1 MLFTASNQSWR
12 PLCRMATKTL
22 LLMKLAAFII
32 CITCLQVSAGAFSQT
47 LNLSVKDAPVEK
59 VFNEIRLQTGY
70 SIVYNNSLLKNAHH
84 VSIEGKNLPLE
95 TVLALSVKNQKFTY
109 VLREKVIVI
118 KPAHNMDAISAQ
130 PMAQNAERA
139 VTGRVE
145 DEEGNRLQ
153 GVSVVLK
160 RSGKGTITDANGSF
174 TLQQV
179 DDTDV
184 LVFSFVGF
192 EQQQIQVLNR
202 NSFFLRLKR
211 SEKSLDETIVVGYGT
226 TTRRLNTGSVAR
238 VTAKEIAAQPVTNV
252 LQALQGR
259 MPGMFIQQSNGLP
272 GAAMTVQ
279 IRGANSLAKSN
290 TPFYIVD
297 GVPFLS
303 ESINRQSTAD
313 FVLGSAEGAASP
325 LNILNP
331 SDIESIEVL
340 KDADATAIY
349 GSRGAN
355 GVVLITTKKGKAGKT
370 SFNMNIQSGRSK
382 ATNMLDL
389 MKTEEYLALRRQ
401 AFAANGAP
409 INATTAPDLVTW
421 DQNAYT
427 DFQKLLLG
435 GSAHTT
441 DISASLSG
449 GDIRTNFLFS
459 GTYHDESNIYPGAQG
474 YSRYG
479 LNLSMNHRSLDQRLK
494 LGVAAIYSS
503 DKNNISVTDL
513 ARLAY
518 ELPPNF
524 PLYNPDGTLY
534 WTGVIGG
541 KTNPLAYL
549 NQANTNVSTNLLS
562 NLDVRYNLF
571 KGFEIK
577 TTLGYSKTDM
587 DQVQLFPLSSM
598 DPSISF
604 NQPRSNFSYNVTQ
617 NYIVEPQASYNTN
630 IWKGKLEILAGGTW
644 QFSKSKMPF
653 YMTASGFASDEFI
666 RNPSSATTL
675 TARTASQDYKF
686 ASLFTRINY
695 NIENKYLLNLVD
707 RRDGSSRFGPGN
719 RFGNFGSIGAAWIF
733 TEENWMK
740 GLPVL
745 SFGKLRGSYGLVGSD
760 FIGNYAY
767 LATYQPSTYVYNGT
781 PGLVPSRLP
790 NGNFQWEETR
800 KLEVA
805 LELGFLD
812 DDIMLTASAYRNR
825 TGNQLVNYAIS
836 AQAGFTTYQAN
847 LPALVENRGLE
858 FTLNTNNIDKKDFK
872 WSSSINI
879 SFNENELVAFPG
891 IERTSYYSQFL
902 VGHPISGYYVYQ
914 YKGINATT
922 GLPEM
927 EDLNK
932 DNAVSFGLAATGRGD
947 RYFAGS
953 QMPDFHGGLLNNL
966 SYKGFDLSL
975 FFQFVKKDA
984 RSLLGASFYPPGAF
998 YNGSAQLAQ
1007 DYLALGDPDKLVS
1020 AVTSTP
1026 SGLAAFRAYST
1037 YTGSDAALRDASFIR
1052 FKNLSL
1058 GYTVPAGI
1066 LKGLKLQ
1073 RARLFVSGQN
1083 LFIIT
1088 GYDGYD
1094 PESATI
1100 ATPPLRTLM
1109 GGIQLTF

>member
-12 PLCRMATKTL
+12 PLYRMATKTL

-47 LNLSVKDAPVEK
+47 LNLSVKDVPVEK

-70 SIVYNNSLLKNAHH
+70 SIVYNNSLLKNARH

-95 TVLALSVKNQKFTY
+95 TVLVLSVKNQKFTY

-118 KPAHNMDAISAQ
+118 KPAQNMDALSTQ
-130 PMAQNAERA
+130 PIDQEVERMI
-139 VTGRVE
+139 TGRVE

-174 TLQQV
+174 TLPNV

-192 EQQQIQVLNR
+192 EQQQIEVLNR

-259 MPGMFIQQSNGLP
+259 IPGMFIQQSNGLP

-303 ESINRQSTAD
+303 ESINRQSSTT

-370 SFNMNIQSGRSK
+370 SFNMNIQTGTSS
-382 ATNMLDL
+382 ATKFPELL
-389 MKTEEYLALRRQ
+389 GTQEYLELRKL
-401 AFAANGAP
+401 AFAGNGGTPTTAN
-409 INATTAPDLVTW
+409 APDLLVW

-427 DFQKLLLG
+427 DFQDLLLG
-435 GSAHTT
+435 GSAHAT
-441 DISASLSG
+441 DVNASLSG

-479 LNLSMNHRSLDQRLK
+479 LNLSVNHRSLDQRLQM
-494 LGVAAIYSS
+494 GISAIYSS

-524 PLYNPDGTLY
+524 PLYNPDGSLY

-541 KTNPLAYL
+541 KANPLAYL
-549 NQANTNVSTNLLS
+549 NQANTNISTNLLS
-562 NLDVRYNLF
+562 NLDIRYKLL
-571 KGFEIK
+571 KGLDIK

-598 DPSISF
+598 DPALASSI
-604 NQPRSNFSYNVTQ
+604 PRSNFSYNVTQ
-617 NYIVEPQASYNTN
+617 NYIVEPQASYRTN
-630 IWKGKLEILAGGTW
+630 IWKGKLEVLAGGTW
-644 QFSKSKMPF
+644 QFSKSNMPV
-653 YMTASGFASDEFI
+653 YLTASGFASDEFI
-666 RNPSSATTL
+666 RNPSSATL
-675 TARTASQDYKF
+675 LSARTASQDYKF
-686 ASLFTRINY
+686 ASVFGRINY
-695 NIENKYLLNLVD
+695 NIENKYILNLVG

-719 RFGNFGSIGAAWIF
+719 RFGNFGSAGAAWIF

-767 LATYQPSTYVYNGT
+767 LATYQSSTYVYNGT
-781 PGLVPSRLP
+781 TGLVPSRLP
-790 NGNFQWEETR
+790 NSDFQWEETR
-800 KLEVA
+800 KLELA

-825 TGNQLVNYAIS
+825 TGNQLVNYTLS
-836 AQAGFTTYQAN
+836 AQAGFTSYQAN

-858 FTLNTNNIDKKDFK
+858 FTLNTTNIDKKNFK
-872 WSSSINI
+872 WSSSFNI
-879 SFNENELVAFPG
+879 SFNENKLLEFPN
-891 IERTSYYSQFL
+891 IENSSYFATYV
-902 VGHPISGYYVYQ
+902 VGNPISSFYLYQ

-932 DNAVSFGLAATGRGD
+932 DNRVSNGFEATGRGD
-947 RYFAGS
+947 RYYAGS
-953 QMPDFHGGLLNNL
+953 QQPAFHGGLLNNI
-966 SYKGFDLSL
+966 SYKGFDLSF

-984 RSLLGASFYPPGAF
+984 RNLLAASFYPPGYI
-998 YNGSAQLAQ
+998 YNGAADLTR
-1007 DYLALGDPDKLVS
+1007 DYLALGDPSKLAT
-1020 AVTSTP
+1020 AVTSTS
-1026 SGLAAFRAYST
+1026 SGLAAYLAYSN
-1037 YTGSDAALRDASFIR
+1037 YSGSNASLSDASFIR
-1052 FKNLSL
+1052 FKNISL
-1058 GYTVPAGI
+1058 GYNLPKNL
-1066 LKGLKLQ
+1066 LKGIKMQ
-1073 RARLFVSGQN
+1073 QARLFVSGQN
-1083 LFIIT
+1083 LFTIT
-1088 GYDGYD
+1088 GYKGYD
-1094 PESATI
+1094 PESASI
-1100 ATPPLRTLM
+1100 VTPPLRTLT